1 MPARPDPR
9 CFATT
14 TGNPFAKLSACAVEA
29 TDATQRRQV
38 LEQLQRE
45 LQDALVAG
53 RDDLLTDAVAE
64 VVSPAAGRVLW
75 EALDRA
81 VNTPADRT
89 SALVAQVFS
98 IPLVLVTGGLAPAVV
113 PGTLP
118 NAKAVMQV
126 LESEGALGPL
136 RNFGLNAALC
146 ADTSL
151 EGSFPSIL
159 YGLLRG
165 LESGAT
171 GTWSDVIPAEIYI
184 DSAEESVH
192 LRFLTGV
199 AVTPAQAPS
208 FVETAADIGRWGM
221 PLSRELSAQLGQP
234 GLSLLALPR
243 PAAGPLQAVHAG
255 RRAREEIA
263 FQVFVSRALRRL
275 RSETGE
281 PEVEVATLDTDGIG
295 VRLASP
301 FHPERAES
309 HRWELDALDDL
320 DDVTASIL
328 GLLEECRVAGV
339 RVLDTVVSDARF
351 WQGNPPARRE

>member
-1 MPARPDPR
+1 MPALADPR

-14 TGNPFAKLSACAVEA
+14 TANPLAKLSARAVEA
-29 TDATQRRQV
+29 ADATQRGPV

-45 LQDALVAG
+45 LREALLAG

-64 VVSPAAGRVLW
+64 VVSPAAGRLLW

-81 VNTPADRT
+81 INTPADRE
-89 SALVAQVFS
+89 SALAAQVFA
-98 IPLVLVTGGLAPAVV
+98 IPLVLVAGGLAPAVV
-113 PGTLP
+113 PGTLGH
-118 NAKAVMQV
+118 AKAVEQV
-126 LESEGALGPL
+126 LESEGALGPH
-136 RNFGLNAALC
+136 RNFGLNTALC

-151 EGSFPSIL
+151 EGSFPSVL
-159 YGLLRG
+159 YRLLRG
-165 LESGAT
+165 LESGEP
-171 GTWSDVIPAEIYI
+171 GTWSDVIPAEIYL

-208 FVETAADIGRWGM
+208 LVETAADIGRWGM
-221 PLSRELSAQLGQP
+221 PLSRELSAQLGHP

-263 FQVFVSRALRRL
+263 FQVFISRALRRL

-281 PEVEVATLDTDGIG
+281 PEVEVAALDTDGIG

-301 FHPERAES
+301 FHPGPAER

-320 DDVTASIL
+320 NAVTASIL
-328 GLLEECRVAGV
+328 GLLEECRVASV

-351 WQGNPPARRE
+351 WQGNPPSPRE